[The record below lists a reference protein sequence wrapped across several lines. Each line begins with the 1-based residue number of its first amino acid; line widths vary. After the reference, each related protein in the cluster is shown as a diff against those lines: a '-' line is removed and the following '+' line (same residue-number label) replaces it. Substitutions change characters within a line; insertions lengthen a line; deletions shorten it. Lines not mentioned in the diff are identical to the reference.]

1 MHSQHQTDRQLSDK
15 RPTFRYMTD
24 TDSEVASLPPSA
36 KLVYKT
42 LEYEGP
48 LTQSQLAEESLL
60 PQRTVRHALGKLED
74 ADVVEE
80 SVYLMDARKSNYK
93 ISSADEDDGI
103 DAVTV

>member
-1 MHSQHQTDRQLSDK
+1 
-15 RPTFRYMTD
+15 MTEP
-24 TDSEVASLPPSA
+24 DSVVSSLPPSA

-48 LTQSQLAEESLL
+48 LTQSELAEESLL

-80 SVYLMDARKSNYK
+80 SVYLMDARKSNYR
-93 ISSADEDDGI
+93 IRSADDDAA
-103 DAVTV
+103 DRVTA